1 MTEKQS
7 GLVNRDSYRAETV
20 FDTKNI
26 IDYNIAEKIITIKK
40 FQILSWNQNRKKTKK
55 VVSQRRNQTSTPRS
69 RCFYANK

>member
-1 MTEKQS
+1 MDAVVDFSFVQSNLFTYRRYLDNFMTEKQS

-40 FQILSWNQNRKKTKK
+40 FQILS
-55 VVSQRRNQTSTPRS
+55 
-69 RCFYANK
+69 